1 MYLSLLNVIYEWSL
15 DEYVSKLQDLFQV
28 PGSFAIR
35 TFSFEYHDRHGCFGS
50 NPDQF
55 HPGPQLFLC
64 KKENNI
70 CN

>member
-35 TFSFEYHDRHGCFGS
+35 TFSFEYHDRHGCFES

-55 HPGPQLFLC
+55 HQGPQLYLC
-64 KKENNI
+64 KTKNSTYM
-70 CN
+70 